1 MNSLRSYSLVSILL
15 CILFLPALTQM
26 NAPQPQPATNEQS
39 KQQRHEEKQ
48 EHRILGILPPFS
60 LTNPPNTNPLTPKEK
75 FTSFGKSAFGP
86 LKFGLVAFQAG
97 VGQATDEFPEF
108 GQGAA
113 GYAKRYGAAFTD
125 QASSSFFSDFLYPT
139 LLKQD
144 PRYFRSGQGSVTHRF
159 GYALEQELVA
169 HNDRG
174 GRSFHFSNVLG
185 AISAGALANA
195 YHPPSDRGFG
205 LTMSRAGIALAY
217 GSLGGLIDEFYPDAM
232 RWVFRKKE
240 KKAHEALQK

>member
-1 MNSLRSYSLVSILL
+1 MNTLRSYSLVSILL
-15 CILFLPALTQM
+15 CILLLPALAQV
-26 NAPQPQPATNEQS
+26 NAPQPATNEPS
-39 KQQRHEEKQ
+39 KQHEEKQ
-48 EHRILGILPPFS
+48 EHRILGVLPPFS
-60 LTNPPNTNPLTPKEK
+60 LTNPQNTNPLTPREK
-75 FTSFGKSAFGP
+75 FKSFRRSAFGP
-86 LKFGLVAFQAG
+86 LEFGLVAIQAG
-97 VGQATDEFPEF
+97 IGQATDEFPEF

-113 GYAKRYGAAFTD
+113 GYAKRYGSAFTD

-144 PRYFRSGQGSVTHRF
+144 PRYFRSGHGSFTHRF

-174 GRSFHFSNVLG
+174 GRSFHFSNVFG

-217 GSLGGLIDEFYPDAM
+217 GSLGGVLDEFYPDAM
-232 RWVFRKKE
+232 NWVFSRRK
-240 KKAHEALQK
+240 KKAHEQALQK